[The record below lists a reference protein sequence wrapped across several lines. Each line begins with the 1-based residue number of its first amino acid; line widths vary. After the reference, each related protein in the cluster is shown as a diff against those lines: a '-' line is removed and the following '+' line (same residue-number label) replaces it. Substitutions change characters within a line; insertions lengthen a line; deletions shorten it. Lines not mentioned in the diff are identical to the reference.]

1 MTAKRETVKRDTRE
15 AILELAE
22 RLFHE
27 KGFRGFSY
35 ADLAGPLNV
44 KPAAIHYHF
53 PSKDDLGVAIIER
66 IRERLSLTA
75 QRFEQDQSPWPQRLD
90 TLFNYYSHLCDQHCG
105 VCAVGVSATEA
116 DSLSSAMQVQ
126 IRLLIKE
133 VLNFLV
139 QVLARGRD
147 AGAFHFD
154 GKAEDQATWILASL
168 GGALQLQR
176 LTGMAQLKTVIGEI
190 RHNLISAD

>member
-1 MTAKRETVKRDTRE
+1 MTAKRDTRE

-66 IRERLSLTA
+66 IRERLNQTA
-75 QRFEQDQSPWPQRLD
+75 DRFEREQSSWPQRLD
-90 TLFNYYSHLCDQHCG
+90 TIFNYYSSLCEQHSG

-116 DSLSSAMQVQ
+116 ESLSSAMQVQ

-147 AGAFHFD
+147 SGAFHFD

-168 GGALQLQR
+168 SGALQLQR
-176 LTGMAQLKTVIGEI
+176 LTGMAQLKVVVDEI
-190 RHNLISAD
+190 RHNLLKES